1 MAETLAQRVVNSF
14 GLTKDQRTS
23 ALERGK
29 NIVVTAGA
37 GSGKTRTLVARYA
50 SLLADGLS
58 PRQVVAITFTEK
70 AAREMRSRLRG
81 ALLDLV
87 SKADSVDERAYW
99 TSLNNQMDSARIGTI
114 HSLCAE
120 ILRAHPAEA
129 GVDPRFDVIDE
140 GLAKTLKKQ
149 LVETAVIG
157 MVSQTEYRPLFQA
170 LGTQGVQDLLAT
182 LLDKRL
188 EASEIFA
195 SALNG
200 DAIVRSHLESR
211 FHAPAILDCI
221 QELRGFTERQLYDEA
236 GDKLAQQ
243 IIDLLKEWK
252 SAEEAFVK
260 GDAIAC
266 TQHLYKARRDHLKKG
281 AGKKGRVKEIH
292 AELQALYD
300 EFLDPLIGGKSP
312 DSVPPSAE
320 SEATFKTILP
330 LVDKGFASLHQAYR
344 SELHLRHA
352 LDFDD
357 LEHGAMSLLQQ
368 DAIRAV
374 WQNEV
379 QALLV
384 DEFQD
389 TNPRQRSIVDALAG
403 TGGRLF
409 VVGDDRQSIYRFRRA
424 DVTVFRNVQSQAR
437 TQGDLVLDLDITY
450 RAHEPLL
457 DATGNLLAGVMGI
470 EDRLGQPFYVPFRPL
485 KAYRKA
491 KPDHI
496 SDPHI
501 EFILGAGEDAE
512 DARPTAARALAQRL
526 LKLREEGQIQSWDD
540 VALLFRASTGYT
552 WYEDAFEDA
561 GIPFV
566 TVAGRGFYERPEI
579 RDILNILHA
588 LADPADDL
596 AMAGLLRSP
605 AFGLSDSALYLLRHH
620 GEKKS
625 SYWNALREDVSY
637 LNEPDQA
644 CARRTVSILNDLLPR
659 VDRESVA
666 DLLKELVDAVDY
678 RAILAIEDERGSNG
692 RLWRNLDKLLAD
704 AQSSG
709 LVSVRDFLEYLI
721 TLNDAG
727 AREGEAPAEAQGAVR
742 LMTIHKSK
750 GLEFPVVI
758 LADAT
763 RTTTNRSD
771 PVYLLPEMGLSIQ
784 LKPEPMLYRLSKQ
797 LDALQNE
804 AESGRLL
811 YVAMTRA
818 KEKLIVSGHVSQGR
832 SKIAGWMKE
841 LCEILE
847 VTPDELLAEVGPY
860 SQPKTVQHHPIL
872 VWCSH
877 GPDSDLKGEKPVP
890 SASPAEPQTL
900 PLYET
905 LIDPMPI
912 ATAEDEE
919 TVRRIWRA
927 TEPTLFVPPSVIGQM
942 THKSLELWLHV
953 EDPRLIPLLESLA
966 LDAGLAT
973 DEQRIE
979 AVRRVREL
987 IGRFCAHSLREEI
1000 ENADE
1005 RHHEVPYTRMNG
1017 VRSETGYIDLLY
1029 RKGNEWFVVDFKTDA
1044 IHSEEQYKELVGK
1057 YSRQLERYASAI
1069 KQLLGQDAKLS
1080 ICFLDN
1086 NGRTH
1091 VANQF

>member
-23 ALERGK
+23 ALARGK
-29 NIVVTAGA
+29 NIIVTAGA

-87 SKADSVDERAYW
+87 SKADNIDERAYW

-129 GVDPRFDVIDE
+129 GVDPRFAVIDE

-157 MVSQTEYRPLFQA
+157 MVSQAEYRSLFQA
-170 LGTQGVQDLLAT
+170 LGTQRVQDLLAT
-182 LLDKRL
+182 LLDQRL

-200 DAIVRSHLESR
+200 DDIVRSHLETQ

-221 QELRGFTERQLYDEA
+221 QELRGFTEQQLFHDA
-236 GDKLAQQ
+236 GDKLASQ
-243 IIDLLKEWK
+243 IIELLKEWE
-252 SAEEAFVK
+252 SAEDAFAN
-260 GDAIAC
+260 GDLIAC
-266 TQHLYKARRDHLKKG
+266 TQHLYKARRDFMKKN
-281 AGKKGRVKEIH
+281 AGKKGRVKELN
-292 AELQALYD
+292 AKLQALYD
-300 EFLDPLIGGKSP
+300 EFLDPLIGGANSK
-312 DSVPPSAE
+312 DEPPSTE
-320 SEATFKTILP
+320 SEVTFKTILP
-330 LVDKGFASLHQAYR
+330 LVEKSFADLHQSYR
-344 SELHLRHA
+344 SELQLRHA

-357 LEHGAMSLLQQ
+357 LEYGAMSLLQQ

-379 QALLV
+379 LALLV

-389 TNPRQRSIVDALAG
+389 TNPRQRRIVDALAG
-403 TGGRLF
+403 TGSRLF
-409 VVGDDRQSIYRFRRA
+409 VVGDERQSIYRFRRA
-424 DVTVFRNVQSQAR
+424 DVTVFREVQSRAR

-450 RAHEPLL
+450 RAHAPLL
-457 DATGNLLAGVMGI
+457 DTTGNLLAGVMGM
-470 EDRLGQPFYVPFRPL
+470 EDRPGQPFYVPFRPL
-485 KAYRKA
+485 NAHRKA

-512 DARPTAARALAQRL
+512 DARPIAAQALAQRL
-526 LKLREEGQIQSWDD
+526 LQLREEGQIQSWDD

-620 GEKKS
+620 REKKS
-625 SYWNALREDVSY
+625 SYWNALHEDISY

-644 CARRTVSILNDLLPR
+644 RGRRTVSILNDLLPR

-709 LVSVRDFLEYLI
+709 LVSVRDFLEYLV

-727 AREGEAPAEAQGAVR
+727 AREGEAPADAQGAVR

-763 RTTTNRSD
+763 RTSTNRSG

-784 LKPEPMLYRLSKQ
+784 IKPEPMLYRLSKQ
-797 LDALQNE
+797 LDDLQNE

-811 YVAMTRA
+811 YVALTRA
-818 KEKLIVSGHVSQGR
+818 RDKLIISGHISQGK
-832 SKIAGWMKE
+832 SKIAGWMKK

-847 VTPDELLAEVGPY
+847 VDPDELLTEAGPY
-860 SQPKTVQHHPIL
+860 SQPKTAQKHHIL

-877 GPDSDLKGEKPVP
+877 GQDVHPKNKVP
-890 SASPAEPQTL
+890 APSTSPAEPPGL
-900 PLYET
+900 PLYQP
-905 LIDPMPI
+905 LMDPMPI
-912 ATAEDEE
+912 ATAEDEAA
-919 TVRRIWRA
+919 VRRIWRA

-942 THKSLELWLHV
+942 AHKALELWLQV
-953 EDPRLIPLLESLA
+953 DDPRLIPLLESLT

-973 DEQRIE
+973 EEQRVE

-987 IGRFCAHSLREEI
+987 IERFCAHPLREEI
-1000 ENADE
+1000 INADE
-1005 RHHEVPYTRMNG
+1005 RHHEVPYTRMNEG
-1017 VRSETGYIDLLY
+1017 RSETGYIDLLY

-1044 IHSEEQYKELVGK
+1044 IHSEEQYKELVEK
-1057 YSRQLERYASAI
+1057 YSKQLERYASAI
-1069 KQLLGQDAKLS
+1069 KQLFGQEVKLS
-1080 ICFLDN
+1080 LCFLDN

-1091 VANQF
+1091 IANQS